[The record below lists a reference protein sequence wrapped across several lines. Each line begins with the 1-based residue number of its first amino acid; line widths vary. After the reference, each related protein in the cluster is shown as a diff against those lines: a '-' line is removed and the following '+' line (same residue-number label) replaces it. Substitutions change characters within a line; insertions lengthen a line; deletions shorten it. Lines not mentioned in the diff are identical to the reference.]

1 MNRDANDGYKFN
13 RQVDLCP
20 LFSAGSLK
28 AFLASENDDD
38 VSVCAIFDNE
48 EVGSNT
54 KQGALSTF
62 LHDVLDRIN
71 GGLGFGEGD
80 YLRAVARSFLVGC
93 DNAHAVH
100 PNHADRADEVNRPW
114 LNGGPVIKEA
124 ANQAYTTDAFSRATF
139 AALCADGGVPVQAFA
154 RDHGRTR
161 LTAIRHRS

>member
-20 LFSAGSLK
+20 LFSAGSLR

-71 GGLGFGEGD
+71 GG
-80 YLRAVARSFLVGC
+80 
-93 DNAHAVH
+93 
-100 PNHADRADEVNRPW
+100 
-114 LNGGPVIKEA
+114 PVIKEA

-139 AALCADGGVPVQAFA
+139 AALCADGGRSRAGLRQRPRAHASRRYSSPKLMPSIFA
-154 RDHGRTR
+154 SRTR
-161 LTAIRHRS
+161 SHWGSTYLSLPATSDRGTRRILPPTWATMKP

>member
-62 LHDVLDRIN
+62 LHDVLARI
-71 GGLGFGEGD
+71 
-80 YLRAVARSFLVGC
+80 
-93 DNAHAVH
+93 
-100 PNHADRADEVNRPW
+100 
-114 LNGGPVIKEA
+114 NGGPVIKEA
-124 ANQAYTTDAFSRATF
+124 ANQAYTTGRGQSRDLCGAARGRERSRAGLRQRPRAHASHRYSSPKLMPSIF
-139 AALCADGGVPVQAFA
+139 AS
-154 RDHGRTR
+154 RTR
-161 LTAIRHRS
+161 SHWGSTYLSLPATSDRGTRRILPPTWATMKP

>member
-28 AFLASENDDD
+28 VFLASENDDD

-62 LHDVLDRIN
+62 LHDVLDRI
-71 GGLGFGEGD
+71 
-80 YLRAVARSFLVGC
+80 
-93 DNAHAVH
+93 
-100 PNHADRADEVNRPW
+100 
-114 LNGGPVIKEA
+114 NGGPVIKEA